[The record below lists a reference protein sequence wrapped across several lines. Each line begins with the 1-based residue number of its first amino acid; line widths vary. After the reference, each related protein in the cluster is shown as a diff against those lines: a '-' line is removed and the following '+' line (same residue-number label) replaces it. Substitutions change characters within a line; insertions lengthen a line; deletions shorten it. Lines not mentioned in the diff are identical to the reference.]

1 MAELTPARKRA
12 AVLIVVV
19 GSALIG
25 ERVVA
30 LMGSDA
36 EVVEPAAASS
46 SRLRAK
52 PRAMAANSASDASL
66 VGVQIGRLD
75 ARQRSLA
82 DDADADSEAATTL
95 FDTVSWQPPAA
106 KAQTA
111 PPPPK
116 PVAPPFPY
124 AYLGGLSDDG
134 VRTTFFT
141 QGDRVLPVK
150 AGDTVDAV
158 YRVEQMNEKHMTLT
172 YLPLN
177 ESLTVTFRSGG

>member
-1 MAELTPARKRA
+1 MAEMTPARKRI

-36 EVVEPAAASS
+36 EVVEPSAKSPT
-46 SRLRAK
+46 RLRAK
-52 PRAMAANSASDASL
+52 SRTTASNAAPDGSAI
-66 VGVQIGRLD
+66 GVQLGRLD
-75 ARQRSLA
+75 ARQRSLG
-82 DDADADSEAATTL
+82 DDADVESTTQASL
-95 FDTVSWQPPAA
+95 FGAVSWQPPAA
-106 KAQTA
+106 KVVAE
-111 PPPPK
+111 PPPA

-124 AYLGGLSDDG
+124 AYMGGLSEDG

-150 AGDTVDAV
+150 AGDTIDAV

-177 ESLTVTFRSGG
+177 QSMTITFRSGG

>member
-1 MAELTPARKRA
+1 MTPARKRI

-30 LMGSDA
+30 LMGDDA
-36 EVVEPAAASS
+36 EVVEPTAAPS

-52 PRAMAANSASDASL
+52 PRSTASNASPDAS
-66 VGVQIGRLD
+66 VIAVQLGRLD

-82 DDADADSEAATTL
+82 DDADADGASQASL
-95 FDTVSWQPPAA
+95 FDPVSWQPPAA
-106 KAQTA
+106 KVVAE
-111 PPPPK
+111 PPPA

-124 AYLGGLSDDG
+124 AYLGGLSEDG

-177 ESLTVTFRSGG
+177 ESMTVTFRSGG

>member
-1 MAELTPARKRA
+1 M
-12 AVLIVVV
+12 LIIVV

-30 LMGSDA
+30 LMGSDDQ
-36 EVVEPAAASS
+36 VVEPAAPSA
-46 SRLRAK
+46 SRLRAQ
-52 PRAMAANSASDASL
+52 PRSTASNASLDASAG
-66 VGVQIGRLD
+66 GVQLGRLD
-75 ARQRSLA
+75 ARQRALA
-82 DDADADSEAATTL
+82 DDADSAPQNNL
-95 FDTVSWQPPAA
+95 FDAVSWQPPAA
-106 KAQTA
+106 KADIA
-111 PPPPK
+111 PPPK

-124 AYLGGLSDDG
+124 AYLGGLSEDG

-177 ESLTVTFRSGG
+177 QSLTVTFRSGG

>member
-1 MAELTPARKRA
+1 M
-12 AVLIVVV
+12 LIVVV

-30 LMGSDA
+30 LMGSDERGSDSQA
-36 EVVEPAAASS
+36 AQPAAPASA
-46 SRLRAK
+46 RLRA
-52 PRAMAANSASDASL
+52 ASRSVASKAVPDASA
-66 VGVQIGRLD
+66 VGVQLGRLD
-75 ARQRSLA
+75 AWQRALA
-82 DDADADSEAATTL
+82 DDADADVGGASPTTL
-95 FDTVSWQPPAA
+95 FDTVSWQPPAP
-106 KAQTA
+106 KAEPA

-124 AYLGGLSDDG
+124 TYLGGLSEDG

-177 ESLTVTFRSGG
+177 QSLTVTFRSGE

>member
-1 MAELTPARKRA
+1 MAELTPSRKRVA
-12 AVLIVVV
+12 MLIVVV

-30 LMGSDA
+30 LMGGDA
-36 EVVEPAAASS
+36 EVVEPAAPSA
-46 SRLRAK
+46 SRLRAQ
-52 PRAMAANSASDASL
+52 PRSIASKAAPDTLA
-66 VGVQIGRLD
+66 VGVQFGRLD
-75 ARQRSLA
+75 ARQRALA
-82 DDADADSEAATTL
+82 DDADSAPQKNL

-106 KAQTA
+106 KADTT
-111 PPPPK
+111 PPPA

-124 AYLGGLSDDG
+124 AYLGGLSEDG

-177 ESLTVTFRSGG
+177 QSLTVTFRSGG

>member
-1 MAELTPARKRA
+1 VAELTPARKRIA
-12 AVLIVVV
+12 MLIVVV
-19 GSALIG
+19 GSGLIG

-36 EVVEPAAASS
+36 EVVGPAAVSS

-52 PRAMAANSASDASL
+52 PRSAASNPAPDASAI
-66 VGVQIGRLD
+66 GVQIGRLD

-82 DDADADSEAATTL
+82 DDADAESTSQASL
-95 FDTVSWQPPAA
+95 FDAVSWQPPAA
-106 KAQTA
+106 KVAL
-111 PPPPK
+111 PPPPPA

-124 AYLGGLSDDG
+124 AYLGGLSEDG

-141 QGDRVLPVK
+141 QGNRVLPVK
-150 AGDTVDAV
+150 AGDTVDTV

-177 ESLTVTFRSGG
+177 QSLTVTFGSGG